1 MDGEKNCILVINKSR
16 TSVMAD
22 NTRSLIITG
31 IFTVTFPVAIALL
44 GPVAAAAVWMFTG
57 GNFLL
62 WPLFAGMIAG
72 IILSY
77 FVYRF
82 TSPRWLS
89 WALQRS
95 TNPPQFKRKA
105 IRNGLINEKGRALLG
120 SEHFL
125 DADTQHK
132 LNEIDHRIALH
143 DNSDVPAERTLY
155 RKGDNAQLILRINDK
170 GLSLPEGEWGWS
182 QIDTVRLTE
191 RRSSSGSPG
200 RVGYHTTSHRVL
212 SFETI
217 TGKRHAI
224 SLDQVRMDFDL
235 EEEISVYRYRH
246 QQKEK
251 RGEHS

>member
-1 MDGEKNCILVINKSR
+1 MP
-16 TSVMAD
+16 D

-31 IFTVTFPVAIALL
+31 IFTVTLPVAIALL
-44 GPVAAAAVWMFTG
+44 GPVATAAIWMLK
-57 GNFLL
+57 GNSFLL
-62 WPLFAGMIAG
+62 WPLFAAMILG
-72 IILSY
+72 LMLSY

-82 TSPRWLS
+82 ASPRWLN

-95 TNPPQFKRKA
+95 TNPPHFKRKA

-125 DADTQHK
+125 GTDTQQK

-143 DNSDVPAERTLY
+143 DNPDVPAERILY
-155 RKGDNAQLILRINDK
+155 RNGNNAQWILRINDK
-170 GLSLPEGEWGWS
+170 GISLPEGEWSWS
-182 QIDTVRLTE
+182 EIDTVRYNE

-200 RVGYHTTSHRVL
+200 RTGYYTTSHRSL

-217 TGKRHAI
+217 AGKRYSI
-224 SLDQVRMDFDL
+224 SLNQAKADFDL

-246 QQKEK
+246 QRNGK
-251 RGEHS
+251 RGAHP

>member
-1 MDGEKNCILVINKSR
+1 
-16 TSVMAD
+16 MAD

-95 TNPPQFKRKA
+95 SNLPHFKRKA

-125 DADTQHK
+125 KAETLHK
-132 LNEIDHRIALH
+132 LNAIDHRIALH
-143 DNSDVPAERTLY
+143 DNPDVPAERILY
-155 RKGDNAQLILRINDK
+155 RKGDDTQWILRINDQ
-170 GLSLPEGEWGWS
+170 GISLPDGEWSWS
-182 QIDTVRLTE
+182 QIDTLRVTE
-191 RRSSSGSPG
+191 QRSSSAAPG
-200 RVGYHTTSHRVL
+200 RIGYFTTSHKRL

-217 TGKRHAI
+217 AGKRHAI
-224 SLDQVRMDFDL
+224 SLDQVKTDFDL
-235 EEEISVYRYRH
+235 EEEISVYRFRH
-246 QQKEK
+246 QRNGK
-251 RGEHS
+251 REEL